1 MAARLASGIWAAE
14 LPRCSGDVGGDDV
27 GGMPV
32 QAGPVVGPVLSQAL
46 ANRPQGV
53 MHGGAAGAILRLR
66 VESGVIARRG
76 QAVLGGQHSAKRRN
90 MPWR

>member
-1 MAARLASGIWAAE
+1 
-14 LPRCSGDVGGDDV
+14 
-27 GGMPV
+27 
-32 QAGPVVGPVLSQAL
+32 
-46 ANRPQGV
+46 V
-53 MHGGAAGAILRLR
+53 MHGGTAGAILRLR